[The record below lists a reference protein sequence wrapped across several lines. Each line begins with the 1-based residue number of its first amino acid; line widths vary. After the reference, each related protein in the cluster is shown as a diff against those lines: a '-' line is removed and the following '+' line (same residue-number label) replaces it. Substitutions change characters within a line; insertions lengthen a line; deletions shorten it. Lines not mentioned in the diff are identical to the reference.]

1 MLVQVGIVKVTLPL
15 ADLSRVVEPAG
26 RAKEG
31 NLGDLGRNKALAV
44 SSELDLRGMR
54 VDEALAATDKY
65 LDDLSLAGMGQARI
79 IHGKGTGALRQAIG
93 DYLRGHPRI
102 KASRMGLPNEGGAGV
117 TIIEMA

>member
-1 MLVQVGIVKVTLPL
+1 
-15 ADLSRVVEPAG
+15 
-26 RAKEG
+26 
-31 NLGDLGRNKALAV
+31 
-44 SSELDLRGMR
+44 MR

-102 KASRMGLPNEGGAGV
+102 RRHGWACRTRAGPG
-117 TIIEMA
+117 